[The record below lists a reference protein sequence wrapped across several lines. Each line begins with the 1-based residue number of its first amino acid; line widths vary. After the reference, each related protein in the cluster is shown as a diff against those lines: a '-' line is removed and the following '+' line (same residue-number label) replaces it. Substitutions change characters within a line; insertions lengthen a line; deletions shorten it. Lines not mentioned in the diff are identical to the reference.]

1 MKLRDLTEEQ
11 ADKICD
17 YICDKYGV
25 YDEHGIWKNSQK
37 CCCHCPF
44 GITSDGYY
52 DCCQGLL
59 FNDLPEE
66 FEEVIK
72 ND

>member
-17 YICDKYGV
+17 YIFEKYGK
-25 YDEHGIWKNSQK
+25 ENSTWRDMQR

-44 GITSDGYY
+44 SLTSDGYY
-52 DCCQGLL
+52 DCAQGLM
-59 FNDLPEE
+59 FIDLDEE
-66 FEEVIK
+66 FEKVIK
-72 ND
+72 DD